1 MKREELIKLKKMYN
15 QELERRIRI
24 NQLLKEDNV
33 LEYLKL
39 NGINLERMQIE
50 DTWSIIKELLKN
62 IEITETNSILVHTSN
77 YMLECK
83 MCYEETD
90 YYRITVPFN
99 DNKTEYQT
107 FRNIETG
114 KIYASCSDDYVKN
127 EFDNNNYS
135 YYFPDKNE
143 SNITLS
149 EFCHKFYNR
158 VLTSELRQKC
168 IILNP
173 YNSSKNQNGYEEVRK
188 DFFETAITKGQTSAK
203 KLILSKYPL
212 MKQRSDKID

>member
-15 QELERRIRI
+15 QELERRTRI

-50 DTWSIIKELLKN
+50 DMWSIIKELLKN

-83 MCYEETD
+83 MCYEEND

-114 KIYASCSDDYVKN
+114 KIYTSCSDDYVKN

-135 YYFPDKNE
+135 YYFLDKNK

-158 VLTSELRQKC
+158 VLTSELRQKYT
-168 IILNP
+168 ILNP

-212 MKQRSDKID
+212 MK

>member
-15 QELERRIRI
+15 QELERRTRI
-24 NQLLKEDNV
+24 NQLLKKDNV

-90 YYRITVPFN
+90 YYRIAVSFN

-114 KIYASCSDDYVKN
+114 KIYTSCSDDYVKN

-158 VLTSELRQKC
+158 VLTSELRQKYT
-168 IILNP
+168 ILNP

-188 DFFETAITKGQTSAK
+188 NFFETAITKGQTSAK

-212 MKQRSDKID
+212 MK

>member
-15 QELERRIRI
+15 QELERRTRI

-62 IEITETNSILVHTSN
+62 IEITETNNILVHTSN

-83 MCYEETD
+83 ICYEETD
-90 YYRITVPFN
+90 YYRLPVPFN
-99 DNKTEYQT
+99 DNNTEYQT

-114 KIYASCSDDYVKN
+114 EIYTSCSDDYVKSEFDSNDYKYRFPNKPNMTLN
-127 EFDNNNYS
+127 EFCL
-135 YYFPDKNE
+135 E
-143 SNITLS
+143 L
-149 EFCHKFYNR
+149 HNR
-158 VLTSELRQKC
+158 LLTSELRQKYT
-168 IILNP
+168 ILNP

-188 DFFETAITKGQTSAK
+188 DFFETAITKGQPIAK
-203 KLILSKYPL
+203 KFILSKYPL
-212 MKQRSDKID
+212 MK

>member
-15 QELERRIRI
+15 QELERRTRI

-39 NGINLERMQIE
+39 NGMNLERMQIE

-83 MCYEETD
+83 ICYEETD
-90 YYRITVPFN
+90 YYRLPVPFN
-99 DNKTEYQT
+99 DNNTEYQT

-114 KIYASCSDDYVKN
+114 KIYTSCSYDYVKSEFDSNDYKYRFPNKPNMTLN
-127 EFDNNNYS
+127 EFCL
-135 YYFPDKNE
+135 E
-143 SNITLS
+143 L
-149 EFCHKFYNR
+149 HNR
-158 VLTSELRQKC
+158 LLTSELRQKYT
-168 IILNP
+168 ILNP

-188 DFFETAITKGQTSAK
+188 DFFETAITKGQPSAK

-212 MKQRSDKID
+212 MK

>member
-15 QELERRIRI
+15 QELERRTRI

-39 NGINLERMQIE
+39 NGMNLERMQIE

-83 MCYEETD
+83 ICYEETD
-90 YYRITVPFN
+90 YYRLPVPLN
-99 DNKTEYQT
+99 DNNTEYQT

-114 KIYASCSDDYVKN
+114 KIYTSCSDDYVKSEFDSNDYKYRFPNKPNMTLN
-127 EFDNNNYS
+127 EFCL
-135 YYFPDKNE
+135 E
-143 SNITLS
+143 L
-149 EFCHKFYNR
+149 HNR
-158 VLTSELRQKC
+158 LLTSELRQKYT
-168 IILNP
+168 ILNP

-188 DFFETAITKGQTSAK
+188 DFFETAITKGQPIAK
-203 KLILSKYPL
+203 KFILSKYPL
-212 MKQRSDKID
+212 MK

>member
-15 QELERRIRI
+15 KGLERRTRI

-50 DTWSIIKELLKN
+50 DMWSIIKELLKN

-90 YYRITVPFN
+90 YYRIAVSFN

-114 KIYASCSDDYVKN
+114 KIYTSCSDDYVKN
-127 EFDNNNYS
+127 EFDNNNHS

-158 VLTSELRQKC
+158 VLTSELRQKYT
-168 IILNP
+168 ILNP

-188 DFFETAITKGQTSAK
+188 NFFETAITKGQTSAK

-212 MKQRSDKID
+212 MK

>member
-15 QELERRIRI
+15 QELERRTRI

-39 NGINLERMQIE
+39 NGMNLERMQIE

-83 MCYEETD
+83 ICYEETD
-90 YYRITVPFN
+90 YYRFPVPFN

-114 KIYASCSDDYVKN
+114 KIYTSCSDNYVKN

-149 EFCHKFYNR
+149 EFCHKLHNR
-158 VLTSELRQKC
+158 VLTSELRQKYT
-168 IILNP
+168 ILNP

-212 MKQRSDKID
+212 MK

>member
-15 QELERRIRI
+15 QELERRTRI

-50 DTWSIIKELLKN
+50 DMWSIIKELLKN

-90 YYRITVPFN
+90 YYRIAVSFN

-114 KIYASCSDDYVKN
+114 KIYTSCSDDYVKT

-135 YYFPDKNE
+135 YYFPNKNE

-158 VLTSELRQKC
+158 VLTSELRQKYT
-168 IILNP
+168 ILNP

-212 MKQRSDKID
+212 MK

>member
-15 QELERRIRI
+15 QELERRTRI

-39 NGINLERMQIE
+39 NGIKLEGMQIE

-83 MCYEETD
+83 ICYEETD
-90 YYRITVPFN
+90 YYRFPVPFN

-114 KIYASCSDDYVKN
+114 KIYTSCSDNYVKN

-149 EFCHKFYNR
+149 EFCHKLHNR
-158 VLTSELRQKC
+158 VLTSELRQKYT
-168 IILNP
+168 ILNP

-212 MKQRSDKID
+212 MK

>member
-15 QELERRIRI
+15 QELERRTRI

-50 DTWSIIKELLKN
+50 DTWTIIKELLKN

-83 MCYEETD
+83 ICYEETD
-90 YYRITVPFN
+90 YYRLPVPFN
-99 DNKTEYQT
+99 DNNTEYQT

-114 KIYASCSDDYVKN
+114 EIYTSCSDDYVKSEFDSNDYKYRFPNKPNMTLN
-127 EFDNNNYS
+127 EFCL
-135 YYFPDKNE
+135 E
-143 SNITLS
+143 L
-149 EFCHKFYNR
+149 HNR
-158 VLTSELRQKC
+158 LLTSELRQKYT
-168 IILNP
+168 ILNP

-188 DFFETAITKGQTSAK
+188 DFFETAITKGQPIAK
-203 KLILSKYPL
+203 KFILSKYPL
-212 MKQRSDKID
+212 MK

>member
-1 MKREELIKLKKMYN
+1 MKREELIKLKKMFN
-15 QELERRIRI
+15 QELERRTRV
-24 NQLLKEDNV
+24 NQLLQENNV

-39 NGINLERMQIE
+39 NGINPERLQIE
-50 DTWSIIKELLKN
+50 DKWNIIKELLKN
-62 IEITETNSILVHTSN
+62 IDITETNGILVHTSN

-114 KIYASCSDDYVKN
+114 KIYTSCSDDYVKN

-158 VLTSELRQKC
+158 VLTSELRQKY

-173 YNSSKNQNGYEEVRK
+173 YNSSKNQNGYEEARK

-212 MKQRSDKID
+212 MK

>member
-15 QELERRIRI
+15 QELERRKRI

-39 NGINLERMQIE
+39 NGINIERMQIE

-90 YYRITVPFN
+90 YYRIAVPFN

-114 KIYASCSDDYVKN
+114 KIYTSCSDDYVKSEFDSNDYKYRFPNKPNMTLN
-127 EFDNNNYS
+127 EFC
-135 YYFPDKNE
+135 
-143 SNITLS
+143 LAL
-149 EFCHKFYNR
+149 HNR
-158 VLTSELRQKC
+158 LLTSELRQKYT
-168 IILNP
+168 ILNP

-188 DFFETAITKGQTSAK
+188 DFFETAITKGQPSAK

-212 MKQRSDKID
+212 MK

>member
-15 QELERRIRI
+15 QELERRTRI

-83 MCYEETD
+83 ICYEETD
-90 YYRITVPFN
+90 YYHLPVPFN
-99 DNKTEYQT
+99 DNNTEYQT

-114 KIYASCSDDYVKN
+114 EIYTSCSDDYVKSEFDSNDYKYRFPNKPNMTLN
-127 EFDNNNYS
+127 EFCL
-135 YYFPDKNE
+135 E
-143 SNITLS
+143 L
-149 EFCHKFYNR
+149 HNR
-158 VLTSELRQKC
+158 LLTSELRQKYT
-168 IILNP
+168 ILNP
-173 YNSSKNQNGYEEVRK
+173 YNSSKNQNGYEEGRK
-188 DFFETAITKGQTSAK
+188 DFFETAITKGQPSAK

-212 MKQRSDKID
+212 MK

>member
-15 QELERRIRI
+15 QELERRTRI

-114 KIYASCSDDYVKN
+114 KIYTSCSDDYVKN

-149 EFCHKFYNR
+149 EFCHKLHNR
-158 VLTSELRQKC
+158 VLTSELRQKYT
-168 IILNP
+168 ILNT

-212 MKQRSDKID
+212 MK

>member
-1 MKREELIKLKKMYN
+1 MYN
-15 QELERRIRI
+15 QELERRTRI
-24 NQLLKEDNV
+24 NKLLKEDNV

-50 DTWSIIKELLKN
+50 DTWPIIKELLKN

-83 MCYEETD
+83 ICYEETD
-90 YYRITVPFN
+90 YYRLPVPFN
-99 DNKTEYQT
+99 DNNTEYQT

-114 KIYASCSDDYVKN
+114 KIYTSCSDDYVKSEFDSNDYKYRFPNKPNMTLN
-127 EFDNNNYS
+127 EFCL
-135 YYFPDKNE
+135 E
-143 SNITLS
+143 L
-149 EFCHKFYNR
+149 HNR
-158 VLTSELRQKC
+158 LLTSELMQKYT
-168 IILNP
+168 ILNP

-188 DFFETAITKGQTSAK
+188 DFFETAITKGQPSAK

-212 MKQRSDKID
+212 MK

>member
-50 DTWSIIKELLKN
+50 DMWSIIKELLKN

-90 YYRITVPFN
+90 YYRIAVSFN

-114 KIYASCSDDYVKN
+114 KIYTSCSDDYVKN

-135 YYFPDKNE
+135 YYFLDKNE

-158 VLTSELRQKC
+158 VLTSELRQKY

-212 MKQRSDKID
+212 MK

>member
-15 QELERRIRI
+15 QELERRTRI

-39 NGINLERMQIE
+39 NGIKLERMQIE

-83 MCYEETD
+83 ICYEETD
-90 YYRITVPFN
+90 YYRFPVPFN

-114 KIYASCSDDYVKN
+114 KIYTSCSDNYVKN

-149 EFCHKFYNR
+149 EFCHKLHNR
-158 VLTSELRQKC
+158 VLTSELRQKYT
-168 IILNP
+168 ILNP

-212 MKQRSDKID
+212 MK

>member
-90 YYRITVPFN
+90 YYRIAVSFN

-114 KIYASCSDDYVKN
+114 KIYTSCSDDYVKN
-127 EFDNNNYS
+127 EFDNNNHS

-158 VLTSELRQKC
+158 VLTSELRQKYT
-168 IILNP
+168 ILNP

-212 MKQRSDKID
+212 MK

>member
-15 QELERRIRI
+15 QELERRTRI
-24 NQLLKEDNV
+24 NKLLKEDNV

-50 DTWSIIKELLKN
+50 DTWPIIKELLKN

-83 MCYEETD
+83 ICYEETD
-90 YYRITVPFN
+90 YYRLPVPFN
-99 DNKTEYQT
+99 DNNTEYQT

-114 KIYASCSDDYVKN
+114 KIYTSCSDDYVKSEFDSNDYKYRFPNKPNMTLN
-127 EFDNNNYS
+127 EFCL
-135 YYFPDKNE
+135 E
-143 SNITLS
+143 L
-149 EFCHKFYNR
+149 HNR
-158 VLTSELRQKC
+158 LLTSELMQKYT
-168 IILNP
+168 ILNP

-188 DFFETAITKGQTSAK
+188 DFFETAITKGQPSAK

-212 MKQRSDKID
+212 MK

>member
-15 QELERRIRI
+15 QELERRTRI
-24 NQLLKEDNV
+24 NQLLKKDNV

-50 DTWSIIKELLKN
+50 DMWSIIKELLKN

-99 DNKTEYQT
+99 DNRTEYQT

-114 KIYASCSDDYVKN
+114 KIYTSCSDDYVKN

-158 VLTSELRQKC
+158 VLTSELRKKYT
-168 IILNP
+168 ILNP

-212 MKQRSDKID
+212 MK

>member
-15 QELERRIRI
+15 QELERRTRI

-90 YYRITVPFN
+90 YYRIAVPFN

-114 KIYASCSDDYVKN
+114 KIYTSCSDDYVKN

-158 VLTSELRQKC
+158 VLTSELRQKYT
-168 IILNP
+168 ILNP

-212 MKQRSDKID
+212 MK

>member
-15 QELERRIRI
+15 QELERRTRI

-39 NGINLERMQIE
+39 NGINIERMQIE

-83 MCYEETD
+83 ICYEETD
-90 YYRITVPFN
+90 YYRLPVPFN

-114 KIYASCSDDYVKN
+114 KIYTSCADDYVKN

-143 SNITLS
+143 ANITLS
-149 EFCHKFYNR
+149 EFCHKIYNR
-158 VLTSELRQKC
+158 VLTSELRQKYT
-168 IILNP
+168 ILNP

-188 DFFETAITKGQTSAK
+188 DFFETAITKGQPIAK
-203 KLILSKYPL
+203 KFILSKYPL
-212 MKQRSDKID
+212 MK

>member
-15 QELERRIRI
+15 QELERRTRI

-83 MCYEETD
+83 ICYEETD
-90 YYRITVPFN
+90 YYRLPVPFN

-114 KIYASCSDDYVKN
+114 KIYTSCFDDYVKSEFDSNDYNYRFPNKPNMTLN
-127 EFDNNNYS
+127 EFCL
-135 YYFPDKNE
+135 E
-143 SNITLS
+143 L
-149 EFCHKFYNR
+149 HNR
-158 VLTSELRQKC
+158 LLTSELRQKYT
-168 IILNP
+168 ILNP

-212 MKQRSDKID
+212 MK

>member
-15 QELERRIRI
+15 KELERRTRI

-50 DTWSIIKELLKN
+50 DMWSIIKELLKN

-90 YYRITVPFN
+90 YYRIAVSFN

-114 KIYASCSDDYVKN
+114 KIYTSCSDDYVKN

-158 VLTSELRQKC
+158 VLTSELRQKYT
-168 IILNP
+168 ILNP

-212 MKQRSDKID
+212 MK

>member
-15 QELERRIRI
+15 QELERRTRI
-24 NQLLKEDNV
+24 NQLLKKDNV

-50 DTWSIIKELLKN
+50 DMWSIIKELLKN

-114 KIYASCSDDYVKN
+114 KIYTSCSDDYVKN

-158 VLTSELRQKC
+158 VLTSELRKKYT
-168 IILNP
+168 ILNP
-173 YNSSKNQNGYEEVRK
+173 YNSSKNQNSYEEVRK

-212 MKQRSDKID
+212 MK

>member
-15 QELERRIRI
+15 KELERRTRI

-50 DTWSIIKELLKN
+50 DMWSIIKELLKN

-90 YYRITVPFN
+90 YYRIAVSFN

-114 KIYASCSDDYVKN
+114 KIYTSCSDDYVKN

-158 VLTSELRQKC
+158 VLTSELRKKYT
-168 IILNP
+168 ILNP

-212 MKQRSDKID
+212 MK

>member
-15 QELERRIRI
+15 QELERRTRI
-24 NQLLKEDNV
+24 NQLLKKDNV

-50 DTWSIIKELLKN
+50 DMWSIIKELLKN

-83 MCYEETD
+83 MCYEEND

-114 KIYASCSDDYVKN
+114 KIYTSCSDDYVKN
-127 EFDNNNYS
+127 EFDNNNHS

-158 VLTSELRQKC
+158 VLTSELRQK
-168 IILNP
+168 
-173 YNSSKNQNGYEEVRK
+173 
-188 DFFETAITKGQTSAK
+188 
-203 KLILSKYPL
+203 
-212 MKQRSDKID
+212 

>member
-15 QELERRIRI
+15 QELERRTRI

-90 YYRITVPFN
+90 YYRIAVSFN

-114 KIYASCSDDYVKN
+114 KIYTSCSDDYVKN
-127 EFDNNNYS
+127 EFDNNNHS

-158 VLTSELRQKC
+158 VLTSELRQKYT
-168 IILNP
+168 ILNP

-212 MKQRSDKID
+212 MK

>member
-1 MKREELIKLKKMYN
+1 VKREELIKLKKMYN
-15 QELERRIRI
+15 QELERRTRI

-39 NGINLERMQIE
+39 NGMNLERMQIE

-83 MCYEETD
+83 ICYEETD
-90 YYRITVPFN
+90 YYRFPVPFN

-114 KIYASCSDDYVKN
+114 KIYTSCSDNYVKN

-149 EFCHKFYNR
+149 EFCHKLHNR
-158 VLTSELRQKC
+158 VLTSELRQKYT
-168 IILNP
+168 ILNP

-212 MKQRSDKID
+212 MK

>member
-15 QELERRIRI
+15 QELERRTRI

-39 NGINLERMQIE
+39 NGINFERMQIE

-83 MCYEETD
+83 ICYEETD
-90 YYRITVPFN
+90 YYRLPVPFN
-99 DNKTEYQT
+99 DNNTEYQT

-114 KIYASCSDDYVKN
+114 KIYTSCSDDYVKN

-158 VLTSELRQKC
+158 VLTSELRQKY

-212 MKQRSDKID
+212 MK

>member
-15 QELERRIRI
+15 QELERRTRI

-83 MCYEETD
+83 ICYEETD
-90 YYRITVPFN
+90 YYRLPVPFN

-114 KIYASCSDDYVKN
+114 KIYTSCSDDYVKSEFDSNDYKYRFPNKPNMTLN
-127 EFDNNNYS
+127 EFCL
-135 YYFPDKNE
+135 E
-143 SNITLS
+143 L
-149 EFCHKFYNR
+149 HNR
-158 VLTSELRQKC
+158 LLTSELRQKY

-212 MKQRSDKID
+212 MK

>member
-15 QELERRIRI
+15 QELERRTRI

-39 NGINLERMQIE
+39 NGINFERMQIE

-83 MCYEETD
+83 MCYEEND
-90 YYRITVPFN
+90 YYRITVPFD

-114 KIYASCSDDYVKN
+114 KIYTSCSDDYVKN

-158 VLTSELRQKC
+158 VLTSELRQKYT
-168 IILNP
+168 ILNP

-212 MKQRSDKID
+212 MK

>member
-15 QELERRIRI
+15 QELERRTRI

-90 YYRITVPFN
+90 YYRLPVPFN

-114 KIYASCSDDYVKN
+114 KIYTSCSDDYVKN

-149 EFCHKFYNR
+149 EFCHKLHDR
-158 VLTSELRQKC
+158 VLTSELRQKY

-212 MKQRSDKID
+212 MK

>member
-15 QELERRIRI
+15 QELERRTRI

-50 DTWSIIKELLKN
+50 DMWSIIKELLKN

-114 KIYASCSDDYVKN
+114 KIYTSCSDDYVKN
-127 EFDNNNYS
+127 EFDNNNHS

-158 VLTSELRQKC
+158 VLTSELRQKYT
-168 IILNP
+168 ILNP

-212 MKQRSDKID
+212 MK

>member
-15 QELERRIRI
+15 QELERRTRI

-39 NGINLERMQIE
+39 NGINPERMQIE

-90 YYRITVPFN
+90 YYRIIVPFN

-114 KIYASCSDDYVKN
+114 KIYTSCSDDYVKN

-149 EFCHKFYNR
+149 EFCHKLHDR
-158 VLTSELRQKC
+158 VLTSELRQKYT
-168 IILNP
+168 ILNP

-212 MKQRSDKID
+212 MK